1 MSVTF
6 TVIAMDCKSS
16 NPKSVDCAEEIDY
29 VTTQTE
35 LFRHQ
40 VFRFAICYIVLIN
53 SNRDILILS
62 VVFKAVS
69 LNILINLENTSMVR
83 VAVHLPRPMIHHDK
97 NPFLSP
103 FLILLRCNTPRT
115 NVKRRL
121 ALIEQLIFSS
131 LLLMG
136 YLLSVIIEW
145 IIRTQLICRCE
156 SRGNTN

>member
-40 VFRFAICYIVLIN
+40 VFRFQVAICYIVLIN
-53 SNRDILILS
+53 SSKDILILLS
-62 VVFKAVS
+62 VVFIVVS

-83 VAVHLPRPMIHHDK
+83 VSVHQSND
-97 NPFLSP
+97 
-103 FLILLRCNTPRT
+103 
-115 NVKRRL
+115 
-121 ALIEQLIFSS
+121 SS
-131 LLLMG
+131 
-136 YLLSVIIEW
+136 
-145 IIRTQLICRCE
+145 
-156 SRGNTN
+156 